1 VDDQQASLRLRQHGV
16 MAAPLSVHY
25 LGTPPTRRG
34 LVLGFGGFEEREV
47 ADAIARMASLMRDFP
62 PVAARAKRSLMC
74 W

>member
-1 VDDQQASLRLRQHGV
+1 MDDQQASLRLRQHGV